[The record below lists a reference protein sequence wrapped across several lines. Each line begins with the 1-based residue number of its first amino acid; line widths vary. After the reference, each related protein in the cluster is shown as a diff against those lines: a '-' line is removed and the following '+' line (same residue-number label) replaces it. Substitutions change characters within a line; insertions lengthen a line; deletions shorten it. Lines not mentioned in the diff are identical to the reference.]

1 MSVGQGHFNLAEDN
15 RIASA
20 VEQARQQKAPKTVD
34 GDKVIKYAQV
44 AFDGGNALR
53 STWKMGSLFLT
64 EKKLIFFQGENRIFE
79 TDLGS
84 IVEIS
89 IIDRNWIPG
98 KVVEQVCLTRKK
110 TDLKRRFYFHMKKSQ
125 SWTQEIERLVEQKTE
140 DRRQRTED
148 RGQKTEN
155 RRQRTEDVE
164 RTDDAERF
172 GERPLGI
179 YPPHR

>member
-1 MSVGQGHFNLAEDN
+1 MGTGYGKFNLAEDN

-79 TDLGS
+79 SDLGS

-98 KVVEQVCLTRKK
+98 KVVEQLCLTRKK
-110 TDLKRRFYFHMKKSQ
+110 TDFKRRFYFHMKKSE
-125 SWTQEIERLVEQKTE
+125 SWKEKIEELTGKHREFLLDADERRLS
-140 DRRQRTED
+140 
-148 RGQKTEN
+148 
-155 RRQRTEDVE
+155 
-164 RTDDAERF
+164 RF
-172 GERPLGI
+172 
-179 YPPHR
+179 